1 MNISEAHHACGPV
14 EGQSVESIAS
24 NIGSERLSNWICGL
38 CGHELTSL
46 AIYLHDGLVYIFS
59 WLVCMHGR
67 PPLAST
73 AHAQQTQNVCEW
85 ALSKDNTY

>member
-1 MNISEAHHACGPV
+1 MKNEKEGGKECGASLHAAPTAAFL
-14 EGQSVESIAS
+14 AS
-24 NIGSERLSNWICGL
+24 ACQNWICGL

-59 WLVCMHGR
+59 WLVCIHGR

-73 AHAQQTQNVCEW
+73 AHAQQTQNV
-85 ALSKDNTY
+85 